1 MYPVP
6 LLDNPQGQTCE
17 AGWETRS
24 DLSFSSPIRMM
35 VNSGLAGVRVQPCPR
50 KKLSFWLLASSS
62 WLNLPIRLEASGWW
76 QGAGDR
82 IQAPANVQNKPGL

>member
-17 AGWETRS
+17 AEWETRS

-35 VNSGLAGVRVQPCPR
+35 VRLGLARPRVQPCPR
-50 KKLSFWLLASSS
+50 TIIWGILCERSNVAKRGVTSFELLAAS
-62 WLNLPIRLEASGWW
+62 LDEEELPG
-76 QGAGDR
+76 
-82 IQAPANVQNKPGL
+82 